1 MTFIKANFSDFEYYK
16 ETFADWE
23 LDFRLLSK
31 NNFNVAIKAF
41 MSDYIHISRTTLS
54 GTVEQLGLT
63 PKGFRSIA
71 IPAKYSSPFV
81 WLRKKVDNNNILIFP
96 KNGDLD
102 GISYHNFDVYV
113 IDVNEMFLL
122 QLIDDLGYKKAKKI
136 FKGDEQKLTMSQSFA
151 IEFSN
156 IVESFFKKEHLKTSD
171 KKSLLNDIFLFFIK
185 YIEFHGEIDTTASLR
200 RRDVAIIK
208 AVDLI
213 NGQTTEMPT
222 IQQICAYSKISE
234 RTLEYAF
241 LEKYKVTPSQY
252 IKAIRL
258 NLVKKEL
265 IALKDTP
272 IKISTIAGK
281 YDFWHMGQF
290 AKDFKNQFGVLPSQI

>member
-1 MTFIKANFSDFEYYK
+1 MTFIKANFSDFEHYK

-31 NNFNVAIKAF
+31 NNFNVAINAF
-41 MSDYIHISRTTLS
+41 MGGHIHISRTTLS

-71 IPAKYSSPFV
+71 IPVKFSPPFV

-96 KNGDLD
+96 KNGSLD

-113 IDVNEMFLL
+113 IDVNELFLL

-136 FKGDEQKLTMSQSFA
+136 VKGDEQKLRMSQSFS

-156 IVESFFKKEHLKTSD
+156 LVESFFKKEHLKTSN
-171 KKSLLNDIFLFFIK
+171 KNVLLNDIFLHLLK
-185 YIEFHGEIDTTASLR
+185 YIEFHGEIDTSASLR
-200 RRDVAIIK
+200 RRDIAIIK

-222 IQQICAYSKISE
+222 IQQICTHSNISE

-252 IKAIRL
+252 IKAVRL
-258 NLVKKEL
+258 NLVRKEL
-265 IALKDTP
+265 IAFKDAP

-290 AKDFKNQFGVLPSQI
+290 AKDFKNQFGVLPSQV